1 MKKIKF
7 ILTIFS
13 LFLFIG
19 TSFSQSAKMLEKAA
33 EKVEALDAQI
43 VSADADAALSD
54 EQKEQ
59 ITQLYAERTKRIRKV
74 KKGDGTEEEKKTE
87 IKAIRKEIN
96 KKVNKEILTKAQRQA
111 KKAGKAKKG

>member
-19 TSFSQSAKMLEKAA
+19 VNNAQSAKMVEKAK

-43 VSADADAALSD
+43 QSADANAALSA

-59 ITQLYAERTKRIRKV
+59 ITQLYAERTQRIRKV

-87 IKAIRKEIN
+87 MQAIRKEVN
-96 KKVNKEILTKAQRQA
+96 KKVNKEILTKPQRLA